1 MGELSWGENVGQL
14 VWKIIWKGG
23 SFTGE
28 TVSKPEIGI
37 RLKNSVVTSTWAWK
51 VWEWIIAL
59 LHGNISDFLSL
70 INPFISE
77 VRVRRTLLWL
87 FKGQWRNAHGV
98 TAEALVLNQVPGKHA
113 YSPPGFLSLCS
124 FCCTLSMPAFSRLAL
139 AGKGC
144 KRLGIAPLSAFSVVV
159 Q

>member
-1 MGELSWGENVGQL
+1 MVEVRPCEAELWMGELSWGENVGQL

-59 LHGNISDFLSL
+59 LHGNISDFWASSILLSQKWEWGDSSLVIQRSMMQCPWSNGRGPGPWTRCLVNML
-70 INPFISE
+70 I
-77 VRVRRTLLWL
+77 
-87 FKGQWRNAHGV
+87 AHL
-98 TAEALVLNQVPGKHA
+98 ASYPSVL
-113 YSPPGFLSLCS
+113 
-124 FCCTLSMPAFSRLAL
+124 
-139 AGKGC
+139 
-144 KRLGIAPLSAFSVVV
+144 SVVPFLCLPSHD
-159 Q
+159 